1 MSLCSIVTWFPG
13 AKRTITVATLV
24 LFSLSLAVVLSGVV
38 PPFSED
44 TARAVNV
51 SFNLCVY
58 FVHNIIVIQT
68 CRTHLVCI
76 I

>member
-13 AKRTITVATLV
+13 AKRTITLAALV
-24 LFSLSLAVVLSGVV
+24 LFSLSLAAVLSGVV
-38 PPFSED
+38 PPFSVD

-58 FVHNIIVIQT
+58 FVHNIIVIHT
-68 CRTHLVCI
+68 YRNHLVCI